1 MVLLDCGLGKP
12 MSLCSLWDLCFVGT
26 VCEGFAGQHKTHA
39 RKEER
44 STPCH
49 DLAGAESEQALR
61 LALNAHVPS
70 NKRCFSLF
78 RSHPSEW
85 RLICIVYALF
95 TPYAQDIAAALQVY
109 NVRIVKPENLGAVS
123 NGAAGGGAGGGAA

>member
-1 MVLLDCGLGKP
+1 MPCVGHELTAPSNDV
-12 MSLCSLWDLCFVGT
+12 CSARGA
-26 VCEGFAGQHKTHA
+26 GAGQHKTHA